1 MIGVWFFQVAKNVGF
16 VHNDVMPAKAT
27 NIQELLEIAIKQGAS
42 DLHLTVGMRPLL
54 RVDGE
59 LHQMIN
65 FEVLTGEVLM
75 AQLESLMSNEQAELY
90 RSNRD
95 LDFSFEFE
103 KLARFRVN
111 AYFQLGQPAAALRL
125 VTMKIPTIDELNLPA
140 VCHWFAQLK
149 QGLVLVTGPTGH
161 GKSTTQAA
169 IINEV
174 NQMRSDHIVT
184 IEDPIEYVHTPDKC
198 LISQRE
204 LHSDTLSWS
213 VALKS
218 VLREDP
224 NVVLVGE
231 MRDFE
236 TIESALTIA
245 ETGHLVLA
253 TLHTNSAAQ
262 TIDRIVGV
270 FPPHQQ
276 NQIRMQLAAV
286 LSGVFSQRLLPAQG
300 GGRVVAYEI
309 LLNNPAVMTSIREG
323 KTHMIDNIIM
333 TSSDVGMSLLEN
345 SLARLVNQNVVS
357 QDVAAGFSI
366 RPEELYRQIHGK
378 KK

>member
-1 MIGVWFFQVAKNVGF
+1 MN
-16 VHNDVMPAKAT
+16 NMPAKAM
-27 NIQELLEIAIKQGAS
+27 NIQELLEIAIKQSAS

-54 RVDGE
+54 RVDGD
-59 LHQMIN
+59 LHQLVN
-65 FEVLTGEVLM
+65 FDVLTTDVLM
-75 AQLESLMSNEQAELY
+75 NQIESLMSDEQKNLFE
-90 RSNRD
+90 SNRD

-111 AYFQLGQPAAALRL
+111 AYFQLGNPAAALRL
-125 VTMKIPTIDELNLPA
+125 VTMKIPTIEELNLPA

-174 NQMRSDHIVT
+174 NQTRADHIVT
-184 IEDPIEYVHTPDKC
+184 IEDPIEYVHTPNKC

-224 NVVLVGE
+224 NVVLIGE

-276 NQIRMQLAAV
+276 NQIRMQLASV
-286 LSGVFSQRLLPAQG
+286 MSGVFSQRLLPAIG

-309 LLNNPAVMTSIREG
+309 LLNNPAVQTSIREG

-333 TSSDVGMSLLEN
+333 TSSDIGMSLLEN
-345 SLARLVNQNVVS
+345 SLARLVNQQVVEADMAES
-357 QDVAAGFSI
+357 FAV
-366 RPEELYRQIHGK
+366 RPEELIRQIHRK
-378 KK
+378 K